1 VAVGPPPATDPHYE
15 DDFEKKIL
23 ELVNKERKTAGLNP
37 VKSSQGLNDAAQ
49 VRARELTE
57 SFSHTRPNGSA
68 YDTAIK
74 IPYMVSGE
82 NIAIGQKTPQQVME
96 AWMNSPGHRDNILN
110 PYWTHLGAG
119 CWHDSSRSSVCH
131 WAQIFGLIPSSEK
144 FHNEA
149 YDQEL
154 FRLINGERTT
164 KGLELLVMT
173 DATHDLAQRLAAY
186 YSQHKAYPAWPDLG
200 IFSQVVFQGSWGP
213 YALDTPQMLFS
224 RLRDTCGNIID
235 GGHTHLGIGYY
246 HNWEGNSIHWWAIIW
261 GPPGY

>member
-110 PYWTHLGAG
+110 PYWTIRAVPQCAIGPKFLALSHHQRNSTMRPTTRN
-119 CWHDSSRSSVCH
+119 CSV
-131 WAQIFGLIPSSEK
+131 
-144 FHNEA
+144 
-149 YDQEL
+149 
-154 FRLINGERTT
+154 
-164 KGLELLVMT
+164 
-173 DATHDLAQRLAAY
+173 
-186 YSQHKAYPAWPDLG
+186 
-200 IFSQVVFQGSWGP
+200 
-213 YALDTPQMLFS
+213 
-224 RLRDTCGNIID
+224 
-235 GGHTHLGIGYY
+235 
-246 HNWEGNSIHWWAIIW
+246 
-261 GPPGY
+261 